1 MKILHFIIND
11 NDILRNLCGALNE
24 NLKYISEKL
33 DVKLYV
39 RGNIIIAKG
48 SLSSINKAK
57 PIIEKIITLAE
68 DNNIF
73 TPSMI
78 HNLMIDNLPQL
89 NSENT
94 TNITTKIKKIYPKNR
109 SQETYIKLL
118 QSSQILFA
126 IGPAGTGKTHLA
138 VAYAIQSLEKGFIDK
153 VIISRPA
160 VESGEKLG
168 FLPGDMKE
176 KIDPYLR
183 PIYDSLYDM
192 LTPKKANLLI
202 QNNIIEIAPL
212 AFMRGRSFNNALVIL
227 DEAQNT
233 TSAQM
238 KMFLTRLGEGSKMVI
253 SGDISQVDLPKGQTS
268 GLKEALYILAD
279 IEKINTVYF
288 SENDIVR
295 HPLVSEIVK
304 AYNNHAN

>member
-1 MKILHFIIND
+1 MA
-11 NDILRNLCGALNE
+11 GAGGGG
-24 NLKYISEKL
+24 
-33 DVKLYV
+33 V
-39 RGNIIIAKG
+39 
-48 SLSSINKAK
+48 
-57 PIIEKIITLAE
+57 
-68 DNNIF
+68 
-73 TPSMI
+73 
-78 HNLMIDNLPQL
+78 
-89 NSENT
+89 
-94 TNITTKIKKIYPKNR
+94 
-109 SQETYIKLL
+109 
-118 QSSQILFA
+118 FA
-126 IGPAGTGKTHLA
+126 GGAGAAG
-138 VAYAIQSLEKGFIDK
+138 
-153 VIISRPA
+153 
-160 VESGEKLG
+160 G